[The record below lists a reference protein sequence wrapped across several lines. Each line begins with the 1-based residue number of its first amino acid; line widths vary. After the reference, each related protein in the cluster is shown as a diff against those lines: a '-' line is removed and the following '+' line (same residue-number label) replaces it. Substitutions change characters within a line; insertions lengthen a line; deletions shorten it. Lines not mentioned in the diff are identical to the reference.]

1 LSIKKNSINMRR
13 VFGKKKA
20 EAPAPSLDQAS
31 SGLGGRIDGMDKKI
45 EGLEGELRGYKDRIK
60 KTTNP
65 AAKKQLQK
73 RALEVLKRKRMYEN
87 QRDCTAGQQFNI
99 DQTNFSL
106 ESAKASITTVAAMK
120 AANVELKRTLKKDL
134 DIDNIDGLA
143 DDMAELMDDFNEINE
158 ALGRNFATPDDLD
171 EADLDAELDML
182 GDELEGEL
190 EQEAAESMPS
200 YLLPA
205 QPNNA
210 PGQKLPVAADGV
222 DEFGLPSAPI
232 GNR

>member
-1 LSIKKNSINMRR
+1 MRR
-13 VFGKKKA
+13 VFGKKKVD
-20 EAPAPSLDQAS
+20 APAPSLDQAS
-31 SGLGGRIDGMDKKI
+31 NGLGGRIGEMDQKI
-45 EGLEGELRGYKDRIK
+45 EGLENEMRGYKDKIK

-73 RALEVLKRKRMYEN
+73 RAMEVLKRKRMYEN
-87 QRDCTAGQQFNI
+87 QRDATMGQQFNI

-120 AANVELKRTLKKDL
+120 AANAELKRTIRKDL
-134 DIDNIDGLA
+134 DIDDIDGLA

-171 EADLDAELDML
+171 EADLDAELEL
-182 GDELEGEL
+182 YGDELEE
-190 EQEAAESMPS
+190 EVAAESVPS

-205 QPNNA
+205 QPNNT
-210 PGQKLPVAADGV
+210 PGHKVPVAAGGM
-222 DEFGLPSAPI
+222 DEFGLPTAPI
-232 GNR
+232 GNP